1 MKQNRQKIGAL
12 GVLNLDQVIEFL
24 ALHEKRH
31 IEQIKDIIKGFRLT
45 EGINLL
51 FFINRAQEEL

>member
-12 GVLNLDQVIEFL
+12 GVLNFDQVIEFL
-24 ALHEKRH
+24 ALHEKRN
-31 IEQIKDIIKGFRLT
+31 IEQIKDIIKGFRFT

-51 FFINRAQEEL
+51 FFINRVQEEL